1 MPPSDFANVNIDEI
15 LDKLSTEE
23 AVKLIAGVGL
33 WHTASIE
40 RLGIPSH
47 QRIRGSHFF
56 MGTPAKCLP
65 CATALAATWDAD
77 LIKEVGHKL
86 LAPEAKLKASSLILA
101 PTCNIQRNPLGGRS
115 FESFS
120 EDPHLSGI
128 ICSAYIRGVQSG
140 GIGATIKHFVA
151 NDKEDER
158 MGYDSVLSPRA
169 LREIYLMPFM
179 LAQKYARPWSIMT
192 AYNRVNGNH
201 ASENAYLLRD
211 ILRKEWQFDG
221 LIMSDW
227 FGTYSVDH
235 AINAGLDLEMPGLNK
250 WRTFEKVERSIVA
263 RKVAVHTIKER
274 AKKVLELVQK
284 CAREAPELLDGD
296 GQEHTRDT
304 EEDKSL
310 MRKIAGE
317 SITLLKNQ
325 GAVLPLQAHRLKKI
339 AIVGGNAKGLVY
351 SGGGSAALK
360 PSYFVSPY
368 EGIVN
373 ALPKGV
379 QVTYSEGASAFKVM
393 PSLDLDIVTSTGRRG
408 WLGTWHRHESDDSMI
423 VVEEPVQ
430 TRVIDETRILL
441 DLSALKDDITRKWTL
456 RLRGQLV
463 PREKDMIF
471 EFGLI
476 VAGRAKLWV
485 DDKLVIDNWTRQRR
499 GWEFF
504 GCGTLEER
512 GTVQLVAH
520 KSHSIYVEF
529 CNVRGPADGD
539 EDEIVM
545 MTAGVRLGGAEVQD
559 PEERLESAVELAKDV
574 DAVIAVVGLN
584 ADWETEGHDR
594 TTLDLPGRINELIQR
609 IAEVNSLTI
618 VVTQS
623 GSAITMPWA
632 NSVPAIVHA
641 WYLGN
646 ATGDAIADVLF
657 GIVNPSGKLPITFP
671 ARLEDVPSFGHFNVD
686 DGKVRYAED
695 IFVGYKHYQ
704 HRRITPAFAFG
715 HGLSYTTFQ
724 YSDLEVS
731 EPSPR
736 ENDIEIT
743 AKFTVKNTGNV
754 AGSEITQLYI
764 SWPSDSALS
773 HPPLRLKSFMKLCLE
788 AGQVCFAQMHLTKY
802 AVSSWSESSE
812 KWVVENGSY
821 TVFVGTSSQELP
833 LSATMT
839 IRSGFEW
846 TGL

>member
-1 MPPSDFANVNIDEI
+1 M
-15 LDKLSTEE
+15 
-23 AVKLIAGVGL
+23 
-33 WHTASIE
+33 
-40 RLGIPSH
+40 
-47 QRIRGSHFF
+47 
-56 MGTPAKCLP
+56 
-65 CATALAATWDAD
+65 
-77 LIKEVGHKL
+77 
-86 LAPEAKLKASSLILA
+86 APEAKLKASSLILA

-128 ICSAYIRGVQSG
+128 ISSAYIGGVQSG
-140 GIGATIKHFVA
+140 GIGATIKHFVT

-179 LAQKYARPWSIMT
+179 LAQKYAKPWSFMT
-192 AYNRVNGNH
+192 AYNRVTGTH
-201 ASENAYLLRD
+201 ASENVHLLRD

-235 AINAGLDLEMPGLNK
+235 AINAGVDLEMPGQNK
-250 WRTFEKVERSIVA
+250 WRTFEKVERSIMA

-284 CAREAPELLDGD
+284 CAREAPEILDGD
-296 GQEHTRDT
+296 GQEYSRDT
-304 EEDKSL
+304 EEDKLL

-325 GAVLPLQAHRLKKI
+325 GTVLPLQAHKLKKI
-339 AIVGGNAKGLVY
+339 AIIGGNAKGLVY
-351 SGGGSAALK
+351 AGGGSATLK

-379 QVTYSEGASAFKVM
+379 QVTYSAGAPVFKVM
-393 PSLDLDIVTSTGRRG
+393 PSLDFDVVTPTGRRG
-408 WLGTWHRHESDDSMI
+408 LLGTFHRHESDDSMI

-430 TRVIDETRILL
+430 TRVIDETLIFL
-441 DLSALKDDITRKWTL
+441 DLSDFPDGLTRKWTL

-471 EFGLI
+471 EFGLS
-476 VAGRAKLWV
+476 VVGRAKLWV

-504 GCGTLEER
+504 ASGTMEER
-512 GTVQLVAH
+512 GTSQLIAH

-545 MTAGVRLGGAEVQD
+545 DRNAGIRLGGAEVRD
-559 PEERLESAVELAKDV
+559 PDENLGSAVELAKGV
-574 DAVIAVVGLN
+574 DAVIAVVGLSD
-584 ADWETEGHDR
+584 DWESEGHDR
-594 TTLDLPGRINELIQR
+594 TTLDLPGRTNELIER
-609 IAEVNSLTI
+609 VAEVNPSTI

-632 NSVPAIVHA
+632 DSVPAIVHA

-657 GIVNPSGKLPITFP
+657 GKVNPSGKLPITFP
-671 ARLEDVPSFGHFNVD
+671 ARLEDVPSFGYFNVD
-686 DGKVRYAED
+686 NGKVRYAED

-704 HRRITPAFAFG
+704 HRRITPTFAFG

-731 EPSPR
+731 EPSPK
-736 ENDIEIT
+736 ENDIEFT
-743 AKFTVKNTGNV
+743 AKFTVKNTGNI
-754 AGSEITQLYI
+754 AGSEIAQLYI

-773 HPPLRLKSFMKLCLE
+773 QPPLRLESFMKLRLE
-788 AGQVCFAQMHLTKY
+788 AGEVRSAQMHLTKY